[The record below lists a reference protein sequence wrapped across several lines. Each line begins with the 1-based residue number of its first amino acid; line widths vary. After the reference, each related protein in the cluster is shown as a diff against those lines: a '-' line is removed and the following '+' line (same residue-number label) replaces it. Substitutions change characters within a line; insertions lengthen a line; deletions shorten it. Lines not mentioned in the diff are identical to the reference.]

1 MLNDEKQIKG
11 SKYILGAFIIVAVL
25 IIAFH
30 LLGRTGISDN
40 GNRTNNTGKQLQQ
53 LGTNQQELTGEI
65 REAAA
70 GAGNISK
77 QAGTV
82 REGMLQ
88 IREQATELTG
98 EIREAGKII
107 KESREILATIRT
119 RGAAGDRSQD

>member
-11 SKYILGAFIIVAVL
+11 SKYILGAFIIVAVF

-65 REAAA
+65 REA
-70 GAGNISK
+70 
-77 QAGTV
+77 
-82 REGMLQ
+82 
-88 IREQATELTG
+88 
-98 EIREAGKII
+98 GKII
-107 KESREILATIRT
+107 KESREILATIRA
-119 RGAAGDRSQD
+119 RGPAGDRSQD

>member
-30 LLGRTGISDN
+30 LLSRTGISDN

-53 LGTNQQELTGEI
+53 IGTNQQ
-65 REAAA
+65 
-70 GAGNISK
+70 
-77 QAGTV
+77 
-82 REGMLQ
+82 
-88 IREQATELTG
+88 ELTG

-107 KESREILATIRT
+107 KESREILAAVRARATTGSR
-119 RGAAGDRSQD
+119 DKD

>member
-53 LGTNQQELTGEI
+53 LGTNHKSSLEKSEKLQQELEI
-65 REAAA
+65 SLNKQEQLEKECYRLESKLLISLEKSERQEKSLKKVEKSLPPSDQGSA
-70 GAGNISK
+70 G
-77 QAGTV
+77 
-82 REGMLQ
+82 
-88 IREQATELTG
+88 
-98 EIREAGKII
+98 
-107 KESREILATIRT
+107 SR
-119 RGAAGDRSQD
+119 DKD